1 MLVFKEYTDDG
12 YVRLNKDEVDLDISL
27 IDLIEILYDKK
38 ILSASDVNKIVTNDA
53 EVDEA
58 FNS

>member
-38 ILSASDVNKIVTNDA
+38 ILSASDVNKIVTNKA
-53 EVDEA
+53 LCEESSV
-58 FNS
+58 